1 MLPRHHCV
9 VSLYLHG
16 VGVTEAV
23 LVAVV
28 ELLHLAEGLE
38 AEVHGVAVPL
48 PGPRQPEPGVE
59 QRGLA
64 GDDLGAAPAAPA
76 LEAGPGLHTP
86 AAAAASHGH
95 QWSLELHC
103 CCRGMTR

>member
-64 GDDLGAAPAAPA
+64 GDNLGAAPAAPA

-95 QWSLELHC
+95 QCSLEIHC